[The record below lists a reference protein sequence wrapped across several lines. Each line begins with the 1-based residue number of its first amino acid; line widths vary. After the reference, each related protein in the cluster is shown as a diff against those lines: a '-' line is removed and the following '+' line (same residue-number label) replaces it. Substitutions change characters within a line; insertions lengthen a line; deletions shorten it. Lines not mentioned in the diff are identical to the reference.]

1 MVLHGIV
8 MDAGKESQA
17 DRVVK
22 FYAKVTARTA
32 AKTAPPRA
40 PRRAPIASAAN
51 ARASSSSP
59 AGSRRPLWR
68 RSCAEGATDSRGAVA
83 RRPTLAP

>member
-32 AKTAPPRA
+32 AKTAPPR
-40 PRRAPIASAAN
+40 RAPPSPHCFGRE
-51 ARASSSSP
+51 RAGVLLL
-59 AGSRRPLWR
+59 ACREQKTVVEAELRRGR
-68 RSCAEGATDSRGAVA
+68 D
-83 RRPTLAP
+83 